1 MRQLFRPSAP
11 GDGLDRPRAP
21 EIGEG
26 ALVPLAK
33 DPSPDIAK
41 IVAEGVA
48 RICTSTRTTWAR
60 MRSPSGDTESF
71 RLFADGLQNIQA
83 QI

>member
-48 RICTSTRTTWAR
+48 RIGRAGPIAEHVR
-60 MRSPSGDTESF
+60 VAMQLDAERGDIGF
-71 RLFADGLQNIQA
+71 
-83 QI
+83 